1 MRFLRFAVGLVCA
14 TVVEVLGL
22 HFFASFS
29 LVVDPFLIL
38 VVYTSL
44 DSGPAGSIV
53 GGSAAG
59 LSHDALSGGLYG
71 LHGFA
76 NTLVGWVSARLKQHM
91 VIQRPGQVGLLFALA
106 AGLQQAL
113 LAVLQFLMVPGA
125 ELPGPGA
132 TAAKI
137 ATTGVVGVGLYIAAG
152 RFRGGLREWRTRR
165 SRRLTIEV
173 E

>member
-1 MRFLRFAVGLVCA
+1 MRLLRFAVGLVIA

-22 HFFASFS
+22 HFFAPFG

-44 DSGPAGSIV
+44 DSAPAWSIV
-53 GGSAAG
+53 GGSVAG
-59 LSHDALSGGLYG
+59 LSQDALTGGLYG

-76 NTLVGWVSARLKQHM
+76 DTLVGWVSARLKQHM

-113 LAVLQFLMVPGA
+113 LAVLQFLMVPGS

-137 ATTGVVGVGLYIAAG
+137 AVTGVLGAGLFVAAG
-152 RFRGGLREWRTRR
+152 RFGSWLREWRRRRR
-165 SRRLTIEV
+165 SRLTIEV
-173 E
+173 